1 MPQTPIIAAAGRDAQ
16 AVRDAGL
23 PCLHLCTA
31 LTASGSFT
39 VLRHP
44 LCARG
49 DLLGIIDQGGTPGS
63 PSLLASSACSLA
75 QSRGCMGV
83 LADFQRPALSDA
95 AAALDEQC
103 HRLGLSFWIP
113 LELADCAPHGIYL
126 FETAV
131 SGGSLE
137 QHCSELA
144 ERYGCDRIAAQ
155 LVRSCCKFSIPSST
169 ADGIPLTMQQAKE
182 LMAHTSA
189 IPFFSRE
196 LCANYFTCTEDG
208 QPRFVLFDDMET
220 LRAKQRLLDSIGIF
234 RQLLFYPDAAEMG
247 VLDTHRSK

>member
-1 MPQTPIIAAAGRDAQ
+1 MPHPPIIAAAGRDAQ
-16 AVRDAGL
+16 TVRDAGL

-49 DLLGIIDQGGTPGS
+49 DLLGIVDQGGVPRT

-95 AAALDEQC
+95 AAALDDEC

-131 SGGSLE
+131 SGGSLKE
-137 QHCSELA
+137 YCTELA
-144 ERYGCDRIAAQ
+144 ERYGSDRIAAQ
-155 LVRSCCKFSIPSST
+155 LVRACSKFSIPSPT
-169 ADGIPLTMQQAKE
+169 ADGTPLTTQQANE
-182 LMAHTSA
+182 LMKAANA

-208 QPRFVLFDDMET
+208 QPRFILFDNAET
-220 LRAKQRLLDSIGIF
+220 LRAKQRLLDSIGISH
-234 RQLLFYPDAAEMG
+234 QLLFYPDAAELG
-247 VLDTHRSK
+247 VLDT